1 MRIYT
6 HTHKHTCTQPCAH
19 SGPDSDTHHK
29 YKHRRARVQTLTLIG
44 ARTDT
49 DMHTHACHTQAP
61 TDTLTDPYRSSHPR
75 VARSARPRGQ
85 EEELRIPAAAAT
97 SFLLE
102 PPGQQRAPEVPSLQ
116 DQPPREGEHVVAT
129 LPPKPG
135 PLCSPAPEE
144 ATAPGDRLAT
154 ESSGPCLVSLLLA
167 LETSWGAVGH
177 STGMAATTRR
187 ESSPIIQAQ

>member
-6 HTHKHTCTQPCAH
+6 HTHTRTQPCAH
-19 SGPDSDTHHK
+19 SDTHHK
-29 YKHRRARVQTLTLIG
+29 HKHRRAHVQTHTLIG

-61 TDTLTDPYRSSHPR
+61 TDTLTDPYGRSHPR

-85 EEELRIPAAAAT
+85 EEELRIPAPTAT
-97 SFLLE
+97 SFRLE
-102 PPGQQRAPEVPSLQ
+102 PPGQQRAPEAPSLQ
-116 DQPPREGEHVVAT
+116 AQPPREGEHVVAT

-144 ATAPGDRLAT
+144 ATALGDRLAT
-154 ESSGPCLVSLLLA
+154 ESSGPCFVSLLLA
-167 LETSWGAVGH
+167 LGTSWGAVEH

-187 ESSPIIQAQ
+187 ES